1 MTGTFEDF
9 VKSLPQRDMFNPH
22 WAFRDKVIVDKETDE
37 PLDLL
42 EKFGKELEAIHQYF
56 VHIYK
61 ALKTEAQ
68 VIIVTKEHYDA
79 YYQGLPTLPYSGE
92 YVLVVPPQYNTPH
105 QTVVPD
111 HYWHKLVREEPVAR
125 VHSHYILPAYQSPTD
140 YASLNSNTLEIVIG
154 NILEGPEYCYWLDQF
169 NKKTKDHTFKI

>member
-22 WAFRDKVIVDKETDE
+22 WGFEENKIIDKDSGE

-42 EKFGKELEAIHQYF
+42 AKFGKELEAIHQYF
-56 VHIYK
+56 VHIYN

-92 YVLVVPPQYNTPH
+92 YVLVVPPQYNTANL
-105 QTVVPD
+105 TKVPTK
-111 HYWHKLVREEPVAR
+111 YWHKLVKREPVAR
-125 VHSHYILPAYQSPTD
+125 VHSHYILPAYQSETD
-140 YASLNSNTLEIVIG
+140 YVSLNSNTLEIVIG

-169 NKKTKDHTFKI
+169 NKKTKNHTFKI

>member
-22 WAFRDKVIVDKETDE
+22 WGFEENKIIDKESGE

-42 EKFGKELEAIHQYF
+42 AKFDKELEAIHQYF

-79 YYQGLPTLPYSGE
+79 YYQGLPILPYSGE
-92 YVLVVPPQYNTPH
+92 YVLVVPPQYNTAH
-105 QTVVPD
+105 ITKVPTD
-111 HYWHKLVREEPVAR
+111 YWHKIVKREPVAR

-140 YASLNSNTLEIVIG
+140 NVSLNSNTLEIVIG
-154 NILEGPEYCYWLDQF
+154 NILKGPEYCYWLDQF
-169 NKKTKDHTFKI
+169 NKKTKDYTFKI

>member
-1 MTGTFEDF
+1 MTATFEDF
-9 VKSLPQRDMFNPH
+9 VKNLPQRDMFNPY
-22 WAFRDKVIVDKETDE
+22 WGFEENKIIDKDSGE

-42 EKFGKELEAIHQYF
+42 AKFGKELEAIHQYF

-79 YYQGLPTLPYSGE
+79 FYKNLPTLPYSGE
-92 YVLVVPPQYNTPH
+92 YVLVVPPQYNTAH
-105 QTVVPD
+105 ITKVPT
-111 HYWHKLVREEPVAR
+111 HYWHKLVKKEPVAR

-169 NKKTKDHTFKI
+169 NKKTKDYTFKI